1 MPDIV
6 RVDSHELAGAIYQL
20 RARGSALSKLMPA
33 FADALVA
40 AVGDVYEAEGPGWAD
55 LAESTIKAR
64 RGSTYKI
71 LQDTGVMAGSTSPGY
86 GLDWAEAYAGAAYAD
101 FHATGTSRM
110 PKRNPFELGPFET
123 DVLEDLAQ
131 MAADEVAK

>member
-1 MPDIV
+1 MPDVV
-6 RVDSHELAGAIYQL
+6 RVDSQELAGAVYQL
-20 RARGSALSKLMPA
+20 RARGQALSKLMPA

-40 AVGDVYEAEGPGWAD
+40 AVGDVYEAEGPNWPD
-55 LAESTIKAR
+55 LAESTKQAR

-71 LQDTGVMAGSTSPGY
+71 LQDTGIMAGSTSPGC
-86 GLDWAEAYAGAAYAD
+86 GIDWAEAYAGVAYAD
-101 FHATGTSRM
+101 FHATGTERM

-131 MAADEVAK
+131 MAVDEVAK

>member
-6 RVDSHELAGAIYQL
+6 RVDAQEFAGAVYRL
-20 RARGSALSKLMPA
+20 RAKGSALSKLMPA

-40 AVGDVYEAEGPGWAD
+40 AVSDVYEAEGPGWDD
-55 LAESTIKAR
+55 LAPSTQQAR

-86 GLDWAEAYAGAAYAD
+86 GIDWAEAYAGVAYAD
-101 FHATGTSRM
+101 FHATGTERM
-110 PKRNPFELGPFET
+110 PKRNPFDLGPFEA

-131 MAADEVAK
+131 MAADEVAR